1 MGKQKD
7 PYACKSGSEFI
18 REYSGSPAI
27 QSERWHGDH
36 CTWNTTEGRIT
47 LCNSKRELPHGLRR
61 RIAQTLVVLGI
72 ATLLFV
78 VVMCNWPM
86 A

>member
-1 MGKQKD
+1 MGRKD
-7 PYACKSGSEFI
+7 PHACKSGSEFI

-27 QSERWHGDH
+27 TSEHWAGDH
-36 CTWNTTEGRIT
+36 CTWHTTEGRIT

-61 RIAQTLVVLGI
+61 RIAQTLIVLGI
-72 ATLLFV
+72 ATLLLV
-78 VVMCNWPM
+78 AAMSNWPM

>member
-7 PYACKSGSEFI
+7 PYACKSSSEFI
-18 REYSGSPAI
+18 REFGGSPAI
-27 QSERWHGDH
+27 TSERWAGDH
-36 CTWNTTEGRIT
+36 CTWNTAEGRIT

-61 RIAQTLVVLGI
+61 RIAQTLIVLGI
-72 ATLLFV
+72 AALLLVFV
-78 VVMCNWPM
+78 VSNLPT